1 MRVRDIIFEDDDTDT
16 NGKAVDISI
25 NNLANILETLRN
37 RADDMHQ
44 IPKIRVDSL
53 INMMRNQPGSEMFNV
68 DSLITA
74 FKDNEVIKNLVK
86 NIKPDPAGV
95 KYLYLKSMSNDED
108 YSLDNIE
115 ANDQAVDPETTI
127 DQMAKRALSKRG

>member
-1 MRVRDIIFEDDDTDT
+1 MRVRDIIFEDDDTGN

-53 INMMRNQPGSEMFNV
+53 INMMRNQPGSEMFNI

-74 FKDNEVIKNLVK
+74 FKDKEVIKNLVK
-86 NIKPDPAGV
+86 NIKPDPTGV

-127 DQMAKRALSKRG
+127 DQMAKRALNRRG

>member
-1 MRVRDIIFEDDDTDT
+1 MRVRDIIVEDDEA
-16 NGKAVDISI
+16 GSSVDISI
-25 NNLANILETLRN
+25 NNLANMLETLRN

-53 INMMRNQPGSEMFNV
+53 INMMRHQPGSEMFNI

-74 FKDNEVIKNLVK
+74 FKDKEVIKNLVK
-86 NIKPDPAGV
+86 NIKPDPTGV

-108 YSLDNIE
+108 YSLDNID
-115 ANDQAVDPETTI
+115 ANTQAVDPETTI
-127 DQMAKRALSKRG
+127 DQMAKRALNKRV

>member
-1 MRVRDIIFEDDDTDT
+1 MRVRDIIFEDDDTGN